1 MRLVRLIVLL
11 LLWPAWASAQIITPG
26 GGGAGTS
33 GTITGGSCSNP
44 QFMQAISTTGVP
56 TCATPAGVA
65 APTGQ
70 YQTLQSDASSNP
82 IWNTYVGIG
91 EAPPATTALGIQM
104 SGNPGGQAIKVD
116 QNTNATQW
124 AMQVTNPNNQ
134 GVAGVSFSAGT
145 GGTLVTGSI
154 GAYATSAPGTQS
166 GAIAIVGGS
175 NVAGIILD
183 TVTGGSVN
191 LEVNHVSIA
200 NVTSSGLFLSTPLAV
215 GQGGTGVTTVPAS
228 GTILVGQG
236 SAYGNRTLS
245 NDCTITNTG
254 AITCTKT
261 NNVAFT
267 ALATAAVPL
276 SIANGGRGST
286 TAPSVGQIDVASSTT
301 AFTPVTMSN
310 DCTITSGGAI
320 TCTRSGGTLLTSL
333 FAPLTNPTAGQNN
346 YFPFVGTT
354 AGGNATAG
362 NVGEMLTAA
371 GTSQSLTTATPL
383 TLISIS
389 LTAGDWDVWG
399 AVYFTGA
406 GAGNVSQYVASISTI
421 ANNVCVACVG
431 SAQMVMGSGTMAG
444 WGTMVPMQRVNI
456 TATTTYYL
464 SGQATFASL
473 ASSGTGSIF
482 ARRVR

>member
-11 LLWPAWASAQIITPG
+11 LLWPAWASAQIVTPG
-26 GGGAGTS
+26 GGGVGTS

-70 YQTLQSDASSNP
+70 YQTLQSDVSSNP
-82 IWNTYVGIG
+82 IWNNFIGIN
-91 EAPPATTALGIQM
+91 EAPSSSYNLAISQGALIAAGVR
-104 SGNPGGQAIKVD
+104 VD
-116 QNTNATQW
+116 QNTTNAQW
-124 AMQVTNPNNQ
+124 AMQTSNAATAGQSGINLNAGGTTGTIAVGSNTYA
-134 GVAGVSFSAGT
+134 GTYAGALYLSGGTSVAGVI
-145 GGTLVTGSI
+145 VN
-154 GAYATSAPGTQS
+154 AP
-166 GAIAIVGGS
+166 
-175 NVAGIILD
+175 
-183 TVTGGSVN
+183 TGGSVN
-191 LEVNHVSIA
+191 LEVNNVSIA
-200 NVTSSGLFLSTPLAV
+200 NVSSSGLFLSTPLAA